1 MDRDVT
7 YCVAKINTGCTAVMC
22 NRTKLLLQIPPRE
35 RRKIK
40 CDTKQPAGWLVDWRS
55 RGRERTKRKQ
65 RIIWNISAMLSC
77 RHPSWSDEI
86 HKLVLNLCTIVYR
99 ISQLCQSWQLCPV
112 AIFPFN
118 RNIVFNETLDR
129 TPSANLERSP
139 FRVRWGYGQLTLTD
153 RLSKDDRGL
162 LFWWSVMTPNL
173 VEVVSRRVPWQR
185 VHPSRHYWI
194 WQQILHRIRKNC
206 SAWCIFMTWLSR
218 PV

>member
-7 YCVAKINTGCTAVMC
+7 YCVAEINTGCTAVMC

-40 CDTKQPAGWLVDWRS
+40 CDTKQPAGWLVDWRN

-118 RNIVFNETLDR
+118 RNIVFNETLVR

-162 LFWWSVMTPNL
+162 FILMVCYETKLGRSSLTQGTMTTGPSQSALLDLAANSQTNSKELFRMMHFHDL
-173 VEVVSRRVPWQR
+173 
-185 VHPSRHYWI
+185 
-194 WQQILHRIRKNC
+194 
-206 SAWCIFMTWLSR
+206 AF
-218 PV
+218 